1 MTFSYLHY
9 QTSGKTIAKLA
20 VVLNQIDPDVHY
32 EDWMRAL
39 MVIFY
44 ETGGSEEGFAL
55 ADEWSSGGSK
65 YRGTKDVRSTWRGFK
80 PDYPNPVRMGT
91 LIRMA
96 KRG

>member
-1 MTFSYLHY
+1 MAFSYLNY
-9 QTSGKTIAKLA
+9 GSFGKTIVKLA
-20 VVLNQIDPDVHY
+20 VQLSQIDPDVGY
-32 EDWMRAL
+32 GDWMRAL

-44 ETGGSEEGFAL
+44 ETGGSEEGFEL
-55 ADEWSSGGSK
+55 ADEWSSGGCK